1 MRSPLSILGICLIT
15 MSIFLG
21 GCTNNEQS
29 AVSSSSAAASSASSE
44 QSTAPISDARNTPIV
59 QAAKK

>member
-29 AVSSSSAAASSASSE
+29 ATSSSSAAASSASSE
-44 QSTAPISDARNTPIV
+44 NPLHLFRCAQYTNSASS
-59 QAAKK
+59 